1 MFILFIISS
10 RTTYWIKLVEQLLCL
25 CISIC
30 GKQYRMAIIFFRQ
43 LKYKKTIKM
52 CQNTRNS
59 LSSNTYVYVCT
70 FFEAYTPIKSL
81 LVATLSCIGQSRNFL
96 NMTVQNFES
105 VTVWGD
111 LSVPIEVS
119 QQRYLGCLA
128 IGMWMNKISILLF
141 GGNQFVALS
150 MD

>member
-1 MFILFIISS
+1 
-10 RTTYWIKLVEQLLCL
+10 
-25 CISIC
+25 
-30 GKQYRMAIIFFRQ
+30 
-43 LKYKKTIKM
+43 M

-70 FFEAYTPIKSL
+70 FFEVCTPIKSL
-81 LVATLSCIGQSRNFL
+81 LVMATLSCIGQSRNFL
-96 NMTVQNFES
+96 DMTVQNFES
-105 VTVWGD
+105 VTFWGD
-111 LSVPIEVS
+111 LCVPIEVS

-128 IGMWMNKISILLF
+128 IGMWMNNISILLF